1 MARRPS
7 QVDVLPLAPRRTK
20 SPEKR
25 GLTPRQFSPQAK
37 GSANDG
43 RSFPFRGHLDLA
55 ALAKRNL
62 GPTTLRERIMAL
74 GGDMAVDSRTG
85 GARLEIRLPLLM
97 EGVANAD

>member
-1 MARRPS
+1 MDA
-7 QVDVLPLAPRRTK
+7 VPLALRRAK
-20 SPEKR
+20 SPGKR
-25 GLTPRQFSPQAK
+25 GLTPRQFTPQAK

-43 RSFPFRGHLDLA
+43 RSFPFRGHLGLA

-74 GGDMAVDSRTG
+74 GGDLAVESCAG